1 MGTGT
6 EIIQVKQSY
15 TDDIK
20 EIDNGQKENIIYN
33 LWGQSIVNTTKKT
46 NHLPKGIYIVNG
58 KKYIIK

>member
-20 EIDNGQKENIIYN
+20 EIDNGQKENIMYN

-46 NHLPKGIYIVNG
+46 NHLSKGIYIVNG